1 MVAIRDRVQL
11 LDEQLAEFCR
21 RWKISEL
28 SVFGSVLRD
37 DFRPDSDID
46 VLVDFEPGARHT
58 IFDVV
63 RMEDELTEL
72 VGRQV
77 DLIEKRA
84 IEASDNHLRK
94 HEILVSARVFYHADR
109 TSLGLIN

>member
-1 MVAIRDRVQL
+1 LMDDAL
-11 LDEQLAEFCR
+11 ETFCR
-21 RWKISEL
+21 RWQIVEL

-37 DFRPDSDID
+37 DFRSDSDID

-63 RMEDELTEL
+63 RMEDELTAL
-72 VGRQV
+72 VGRKI

-84 IEASDNHLRK
+84 IEASDNRLRK
-94 HEILVSARVFYHADR
+94 QAILGTARVFYHA
-109 TSLGLIN
+109 G